1 MHVMPLPK
9 GLRFHIEQNPLPPI
23 WNIAAYN
30 VCNKDI
36 TLSTKKLITLWE
48 VASTPIGIQ
57 TTCSKPIVVT
67 MINASFYPI
76 GICIE
81 SFDYIPILP
90 MLSCNQ
96 SPWTPSISEQLSS
109 CSLLFKVIVIV
120 GNITWQFCNCFYN
133 LGMMTFGHYV
143 VWHTKVSLKWMKV
156 LNLEIRSLYMTLQN
170 KMYVLGIHNDIELH
184 ICTKLPQ
191 NTILHINFWKE
202 YNGGHNK

>member
-1 MHVMPLPK
+1 
-9 GLRFHIEQNPLPPI
+9 
-23 WNIAAYN
+23 
-30 VCNKDI
+30 
-36 TLSTKKLITLWE
+36 LITLQE
-48 VASTPIGIQ
+48 VASTHIGIP

-96 SPWTPSISEQLSS
+96 SPWSPSISEQLSS
-109 CSLLFKVIVIV
+109 CSHLFKVIVIV

-133 LGMMTFGHYV
+133 LGMMTFGHF
-143 VWHTKVSLKWMKV
+143 VWYTKVSLKWMKV
-156 LNLEIRSLYMTLQN
+156 LNLEIRSLHMTCQN
-170 KMYVLGIHNDIELH
+170 KIYVLGIHNDIESYDREARQKH
-184 ICTKLPQ
+184 PQ

-202 YNGGHNK
+202 YNGGHNSPRKLTKEKCSSYILQLLNQLIFEI